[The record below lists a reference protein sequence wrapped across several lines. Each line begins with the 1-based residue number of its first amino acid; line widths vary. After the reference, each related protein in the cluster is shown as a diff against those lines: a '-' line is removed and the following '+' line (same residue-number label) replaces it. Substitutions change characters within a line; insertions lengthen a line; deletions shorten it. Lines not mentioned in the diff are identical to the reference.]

1 MIRLLPWTGADGKPN
16 YLSTD
21 GTGPLSRLADQI
33 EYVQLGLAGKLLDH
47 VRVVLSGSTPET
59 SELRLLTAQLA
70 DALRDTLLIAESR
83 GNRLTPADTD
93 VER

>member
-1 MIRLLPWTGADGKPN
+1 MIRLLPWTGADGKPC

-21 GTGPLSRLADQI
+21 GTGSLSRLADQI

-47 VRVVLSGSTPET
+47 VRVVLSGATPDT

-70 DALRDTLLIAESR
+70 DALRDALLIAESR
-83 GNRLTPADTD
+83 GDRLTLADTD
-93 VER
+93 EDQ

>member
-83 GNRLTPADTD
+83 GDRLTPADTD

>member
-1 MIRLLPWTGADGKPN
+1 MIRLLPWTGEDGRPC

-47 VRVVLSGSTPET
+47 VRVVLSDATPET

-70 DALRDTLLIAESR
+70 DALRDALLIAESR
-83 GNRLTPADTD
+83 GDRLTSVDAD

>member
-1 MIRLLPWTGADGKPN
+1 MIRLLPWTGADGKPCH
-16 YLSTD
+16 LSTD

-47 VRVVLSGSTPET
+47 VRVVLSSAAPEA

-70 DALRDTLLIAESR
+70 DALHDALLIAESR
-83 GNRLTPADTD
+83 GDRLAPADAD

>member
-1 MIRLLPWTGADGKPN
+1 MIRLLPWAGADGKPN

-83 GNRLTPADTD
+83 GDRLTPADTD